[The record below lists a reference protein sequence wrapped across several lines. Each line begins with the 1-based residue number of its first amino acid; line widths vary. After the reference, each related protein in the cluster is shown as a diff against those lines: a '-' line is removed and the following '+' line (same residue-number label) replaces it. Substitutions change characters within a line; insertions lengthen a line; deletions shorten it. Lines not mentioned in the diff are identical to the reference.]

1 MSNTHVKELETIQ
14 NNSLRAIFKIQMTDH
29 VEIATL
35 LERAKVSTIK
45 DRLTSLANKYLDKAL
60 VSGNELVNKIIDDYC
75 AFKNRFHLNPA
86 LADSEEML
94 RQINEFNSEKENSR
108 EKIQTILCGFET
120 TSGLLSDQMP
130 WTE

>member
-1 MSNTHVKELETIQ
+1 
-14 NNSLRAIFKIQMTDH
+14 MTDH

-108 EKIQTILCGFET
+108 EKIQTILCGFEA